1 MRVQKTLLLL
11 AAMWI
16 ASRSG
21 HAWSQQQA
29 VSGTASTS
37 PSQGADDYGDSQ
49 DVHLTTG
56 YRSSSYVPLDSW
68 IYPTLDHL
76 EALGYLRSATE
87 SVRPLTRLECAR
99 LLSEAHI
106 HLQDED
112 AEAEALIAA
121 LDEELAYET
130 EVIRGGKN
138 IGASTESAYARV
150 TGITGTPLRDAFH
163 FGQTI
168 DDDNGRPYGKGANAI
183 AGFSGRAQD
192 GLFSIYMRG
201 EYQYASAMPAYSA
214 SIQQAI
220 VQSDE
225 NSEVFHLAPGAS
237 SPPVFNISLGTANR
251 VRFVEAY
258 VSLNLSNWQISF
270 GQQNLWWGPD
280 RSTSLIF
287 SDNAAALPMFRI
299 ARVKPITPPHLLR
312 WLGPVHFDSFFGR
325 EGGIH
330 YVGLGTLIN
339 FDTSSYTLYGSP
351 SRPLIPPPYMWGV
364 TFSFK
369 PTDNF
374 EIGFSHTTIFAGYGR
389 PLTFGTFLHTVSI
402 NGNGQALD
410 PGKRATEFNLY
421 YHLPGFR
428 KSIIVYTEGL
438 AWDDP
443 VQGSFLARYAMDPGI
458 YLPHFPRFSR
468 LDLRMEGVYT
478 DLPGLKETAYFY
490 SNARY
495 MQGYT
500 NYGQIMGS
508 WIGRSGRG
516 GQATSTY
523 WFSPRTKAAISYRK
537 MTVDKSLLQGGNLDD
552 VSGSFTYT
560 IVTGVE
566 ISGTGQYEHWKFPL
580 LSPGPQSNFTTM
592 FQVKF
597 FPAERVGRE

>member
-1 MRVQKTLLLL
+1 MRAQKTLVLL
-11 AAMWI
+11 AAMLI
-16 ASRSG
+16 ASRSENV
-21 HAWSQQQA
+21 WSQQA
-29 VSGTASTS
+29 ASGAASVAH
-37 PSQGADDYGDSQ
+37 SQRADDYDDSQ
-49 DVHLTTG
+49 NVYLTTG
-56 YRSSSYVPLDSW
+56 YRASSYVPLDSW
-68 IYPTLDHL
+68 IYSALDRL
-76 EALGYLRSATE
+76 EAFGYLRSATV

-99 LLSEAHI
+99 LLAEAHI
-106 HLQDED
+106 HLHDED
-112 AEAEALIAA
+112 AEAEKLISA
-121 LDEELAYET
+121 LDRELDHET
-130 EVIRGGKN
+130 EVLHGGNN

-183 AGFSGRAQD
+183 AGFSGGAQD
-192 GLFSIYMRG
+192 GPLSIYMRG
-201 EYQYASAMPAYSA
+201 EYQYASAIPAYSA
-214 SIQQAI
+214 SVQQTI
-220 VQSDE
+220 VQFDE
-225 NSEVFHLAPGAS
+225 TNEAFHLAPGAS
-237 SPPVFNISLGTANR
+237 SPPVFNVSLGAANR

-258 VSLNLSNWQISF
+258 ASLNLSNWQISF

-287 SDNAAALPMFRI
+287 SNNAAALPMLRL
-299 ARVKPITPPHLLR
+299 ARVKPIEPPHFLR

-339 FDTSSYTLYGSP
+339 FDTPSYTLYGSP
-351 SRPLIPPPYMWGV
+351 SQPLIPPPYMWGV
-364 TFSFK
+364 AFSFK

-374 EIGFSHTTIFAGYGR
+374 EIGFSHSTIFAGYGR
-389 PLTFGTFLHTVSI
+389 PLTFGTFLHTFSI

-443 VQGSFLARYAMDPGI
+443 VQGSFLSRYAMDPGI
-458 YLPHFPRFSR
+458 YLPRFPRLNK

-490 SNARY
+490 SNPRY

-516 GQATSTY
+516 GQTSSTY

-537 MTVDKSLLQGGNLDD
+537 MTIDKSLLEGGNLDD

-560 IVTGVE
+560 IRTGVE
-566 ISGTGQYEHWKFPL
+566 FSGTGQYEHWKFPL

-597 FPAERVGRE
+597 FPAARVGVE